1 MQKLLLTIAT
11 MLSLATPAVALE
23 QPKIQS
29 RVTPP
34 QTSANKAYL
43 DILNKA
49 LAQGAPDYLK
59 ISDRDKLSYGYRTC
73 EALEANVSL
82 DTLFFDYVKSVMK
95 DIPPKQQQQ
104 AGFLLGSSMY
114 AGVYSFCPKHL
125 PQLNEWGKKRFTDQ

>member
-1 MQKLLLTIAT
+1 MQKLLVSIAT
-11 MLSLATPAVALE
+11 MLSLAAPAVALE

-34 QTSANKAYL
+34 QTGANKVYL
-43 DILNKA
+43 EILNQA
-49 LAQGAPDYLK
+49 LAQGAPEYLK
-59 ISDRDKLSYGYRTC
+59 LSDRDKLSYGHRTC

-95 DIPPKQQQQ
+95 NVPAQKQHQ

-114 AGVYSFCPKHL
+114 AGVYSFCPKYL
-125 PQLNEWGKKRFTDQ
+125 PQLNQWGEKRFMDK

>member
-1 MQKLLLTIAT
+1 MQKLLVTIAT
-11 MLSLATPAVALE
+11 ILSLAAPAVALE

-29 RVTPP
+29 RVTPS
-34 QTSANKAYL
+34 QTGANKAYL
-43 DILNKA
+43 EILNKA

-59 ISDRDKLSYGYRTC
+59 LSDRDKLSYGYRTC

-95 DIPPKQQQQ
+95 DVPPKQQHQ

-125 PQLNEWGKKRFTDQ
+125 PQLNEWGEKRFMDK

>member
-1 MQKLLLTIAT
+1 MQKLVVSIAT
-11 MLSLATPAVALE
+11 MLIFAAPAVAL

-34 QTSANKAYL
+34 QTGANKTYL

-49 LAQGAPDYLK
+49 LAQGAPEYLS
-59 ISDRDKLSYGYRTC
+59 ISDGEKLKYGHRTC

-82 DTLFFDYVKSVMK
+82 DTLFFDYVKTVIK
-95 DIPPKQQQQ
+95 DIPPAQQQQ

-114 AGVYSFCPKHL
+114 AGVYSFCPSYL
-125 PQLNEWGKKRFTDQ
+125 PQLNEWGKNRFMD